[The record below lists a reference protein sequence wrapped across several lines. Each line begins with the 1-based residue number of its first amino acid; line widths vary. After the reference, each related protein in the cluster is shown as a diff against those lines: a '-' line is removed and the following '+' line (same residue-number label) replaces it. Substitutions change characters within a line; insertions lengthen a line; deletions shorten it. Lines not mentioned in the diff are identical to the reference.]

1 MATEIQRDSGA
12 HALPQFEKMQARDV
26 YDVIVTVV
34 APIFLIIA
42 VALVIH
48 YVAVP
53 IGPMIP
59 LTPNFSM
66 SLHLL
71 VCTGV
76 GVVMTFLVG
85 IQLIRPKDT
94 AAAFER
100 FFNQV
105 KNTSNRFKGWIKN
118 NHLSSTPKNV
128 IR

>member
-12 HALPQFEKMQARDV
+12 HALPQFEKMQVKDV

-42 VALVIH
+42 IALVIH

-53 IGPMIP
+53 VGPMIP

-71 VCTGV
+71 VCSGV
-76 GVVMTFLVG
+76 GIVMAFLVG
-85 IQLIRPKDT
+85 LQLIRPKDT

-100 FFNQV
+100 FFNQ
-105 KNTSNRFKGWIKN
+105 IKN
-118 NHLSSTPKNV
+118 ASHTCKDLVYKQSETV
-128 IR
+128 A

>member
-1 MATEIQRDSGA
+1 MATEIQRESGA
-12 HALPQFEKMQARDV
+12 HALPQFEKMQAKDV

-42 VALVIH
+42 IALVIH

-53 IGPMIP
+53 VGPMIP

-71 VCTGV
+71 VCSGV
-76 GVVMTFLVG
+76 GIVMAFLVG
-85 IQLIRPKDT
+85 LQLIRPKDT

-105 KNTSNRFKGWIKN
+105 KNGSHTCKRPCVYKQSLPK
-118 NHLSSTPKNV
+118 TP
-128 IR
+128 